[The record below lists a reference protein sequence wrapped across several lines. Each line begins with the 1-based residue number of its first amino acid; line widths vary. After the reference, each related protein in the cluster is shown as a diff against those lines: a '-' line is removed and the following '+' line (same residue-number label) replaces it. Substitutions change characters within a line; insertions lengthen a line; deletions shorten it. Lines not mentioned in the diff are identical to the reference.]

1 MTRRTKILSIED
13 MAIKQGAASKRED
26 ENMLRKDHVT
36 FFYDSWY
43 ERRGKG
49 IVEARDKAARADRE
63 AYSRSLLGGAVE
75 PAPVVPKSEP
85 PRVAKR
91 KGCLNTAAS
100 RKLRAQRASEARAA
114 GSKAGGGSG
123 KLPR

>member
-85 PRVAKR
+85 PRVAKATR
-91 KGCLNTAAS
+91 QNKCFNLGLCGTVA
-100 RKLRAQRASEARAA
+100 
-114 GSKAGGGSG
+114 
-123 KLPR
+123 